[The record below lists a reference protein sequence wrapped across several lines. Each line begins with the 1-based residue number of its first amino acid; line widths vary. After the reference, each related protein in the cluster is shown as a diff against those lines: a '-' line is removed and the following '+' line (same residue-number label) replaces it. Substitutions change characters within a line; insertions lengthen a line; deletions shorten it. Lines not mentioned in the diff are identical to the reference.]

1 MAFQGAQNQPD
12 LVGLALNLM
21 QMRRDRELAER
32 KMALEEGRLRFDQ
45 QQSAIQAARDAED
58 WRLTKLE
65 REAALK
71 EQGVSFA
78 GAQDKL
84 EQGLGGQLLGIVND
98 PMATPADRHSAARRF
113 DLFVQQ
119 QASPDVGRAPNL
131 VGSNAGAGLASIGS
145 AERTESRI
153 KDEDARRSEN
163 SQVSVYERQRRIDQ
177 RMAEKAAA
185 IEDNAVRAGK
195 WTGKDL
201 DARAAVEEK
210 RLAFAPET
218 TRMWNQL
225 DNLDPTNPNDILV
238 LTYMAQKSIDE
249 GGVVRNEDVNTW
261 RAQGFSGFDAALAQA
276 QSFYDKNKRYPD
288 GFGQNLKRTVAGML
302 EGFDQ
307 KVVDLDAEFR
317 ATAERNGW
325 SPEMTARADA
335 YPLQKAQARERIAAR
350 EAASSDGPPTDFEYK
365 RAERVLRR
373 NPKFRSGEIPV
384 AELNAQVRR
393 MRSESMPTQGPA
405 GQPTPRRSYP
415 GGGR

>member
-32 KMALEEGRLRFDQ
+32 KMALEEGRLQFDQ

-71 EQGVSFA
+71 EKGFNFA
-78 GAQDKL
+78 GANDQL
-84 EQGLGGQLLGIVND
+84 EQGLGGQLLGIAND
-98 PMATPADRHSAARRF
+98 AAATPADRYSAARRF
-113 DLFVQQ
+113 DALVQQ
-119 QASPDVGRAPNL
+119 QTAPDFGRAPEL
-131 VGSNAGAGLASIGS
+131 VGANAGSGLAAVRQ

-177 RMAEKAAA
+177 KLAERAAS

-218 TRMWNQL
+218 SRMWNQL
-225 DNLDPTNPNDILV
+225 DKLDPTNPNDILV

-350 EAASSDGPPTDFEYK
+350 EAAAAGAPPTDYEYK
-365 RAERVLRR
+365 RAERALRR
-373 NPKFRSGEIPV
+373 NPKYRSGDIPV
-384 AELNAQVRR
+384 AELNAQVKK
-393 MRSESMPTQGPA
+393 MRSDFIGSS
-405 GQPTPRRSYP
+405 QPTITPRPRTSYP